1 MNITDDTNLKIIQ
14 DFLLDKNNTKF
25 LLIQGPPGS
34 GKSTLANDI
43 FKNTIKLI
51 IDSSHIKYYKNI
63 REHINDIISKNNITL
78 MFETPKRR
86 TLIIDDYHIFKKYDK
101 TNYKHL
107 LDFLSTDNRIKKII
121 INDYFDPVININ
133 NNYLLNIN
141 ITPKTLKLLNINLPN
156 HNLLELISKYNSN
169 IYKISKYSKSIM
181 INDDHYNSND
191 NIMKNLLLNKY
202 NIYDLENIITHN
214 DTMIIL
220 CLLELIIHNI
230 PLKYNT
236 CIKNIYNN
244 YVIADIYEKYFFT
257 YNIKYIREFILYLTC
272 SCTRYVNQDN
282 IFINNYSYNKY
293 NSKSSIIF

>member
-1 MNITDDTNLKIIQ
+1 MNIIDDTNLKIIQ

-107 LDFLSTDNRIKKII
+107 LDFLSTDNRIKK
-121 INDYFDPVININ
+121 
-133 NNYLLNIN
+133 
-141 ITPKTLKLLNINLPN
+141 
-156 HNLLELISKYNSN
+156 
-169 IYKISKYSKSIM
+169 
-181 INDDHYNSND
+181 
-191 NIMKNLLLNKY
+191 
-202 NIYDLENIITHN
+202 
-214 DTMIIL
+214 
-220 CLLELIIHNI
+220 
-230 PLKYNT
+230 
-236 CIKNIYNN
+236 
-244 YVIADIYEKYFFT
+244 
-257 YNIKYIREFILYLTC
+257 
-272 SCTRYVNQDN
+272 
-282 IFINNYSYNKY
+282 
-293 NSKSSIIF
+293 